1 MTTRINHRT
10 LSRAKPDGG
19 GFETFSWY
27 FMRVSGAL
35 LLLIAVFH
43 LLLMHVYIRVE
54 NIDFNT
60 VVTRW
65 TGPWGA
71 FWRLYDLALLVFALT
86 HGFNGLRWVIDDYIH
101 RPGWNALIKGVALLL
116 AVVVILMGAYTIFSF
131 RAPAPSFAFSL
142 R

>member
-1 MTTRINHRT
+1 MAPRINRTT
-10 LSRAKPDGG
+10 LSRARPGGG

-27 FMRVSGAL
+27 FMRVSGAI

-60 VVTRW
+60 IVTRW

-71 FWRLYDLALLVFALT
+71 FWRVYDLALLVFALL

-101 RPGWNALIKGVALLL
+101 RPGWNTVAKGAALTL
-116 AVVVILMGAYTIFSF
+116 AVIVILMGAYAIFSF
-131 RAPAPSFAFSL
+131 RAPASAFVL
-142 R
+142 P

>member
-1 MTTRINHRT
+1 MATRINRT
-10 LSRAKPDGG
+10 TMSRAKPGG
-19 GFETFSWY
+19 GGLETFSWY
-27 FMRVSGAL
+27 FMRVSGAI

-71 FWRLYDLALLVFALT
+71 FWRVYDLALLVFALL
-86 HGFNGLRWVIDDYIH
+86 HGFNGLRWVIDDYVH
-101 RPGWNALIKGVALLL
+101 RPGWNAVAKGAVLTVA
-116 AVVVILMGAYTIFSF
+116 VIVILMGAYAIFSF
-131 RAPAPSFAFSL
+131 RAPGSASAFVL
-142 R
+142 P